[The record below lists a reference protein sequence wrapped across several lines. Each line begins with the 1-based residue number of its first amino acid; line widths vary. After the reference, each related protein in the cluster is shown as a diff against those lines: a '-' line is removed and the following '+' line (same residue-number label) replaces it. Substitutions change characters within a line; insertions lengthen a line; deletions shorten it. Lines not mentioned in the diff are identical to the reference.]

1 MYFCIIFGERNR
13 KQSVVMINRE
23 LIRQKTIQIVYSYYL
38 NQQQEGTSKGISAV
52 EKELIFSLD
61 KAYELYHGM
70 LYLLVELQHIAV
82 EDVEFREMRSRQLS
96 ISAPIDRRL
105 AENRLLTMIGENVK
119 LKEWSDQNNQF
130 WALDIKMIE
139 NLYRAFIQTE
149 DYQRYL
155 EAEPSFE
162 ADSNIIRRFYRN
174 MICENDEVSAALE
187 DKSIY
192 WNDDRHIIDT
202 FVIKTLKLF
211 KEDTTPDMELLPQ
224 YQSQDD
230 LQYAISLLRHSIQ
243 NDQYYRSLI
252 EQYAKGWDMHRIAT
266 MDIIIIQTALAEI
279 IAFPS
284 IPIPVSINEYVNIS
298 KMYSTQKNWT
308 YVNAALDA
316 ITKQLKADHKILEKS

>member
-1 MYFCIIFGERNR
+1 
-13 KQSVVMINRE
+13 MINRE

-38 NQQQEGTSKGISAV
+38 NQQQEGTTKGISAI

-61 KAYELYHGM
+61 KAYELYHCM
-70 LYLLVELQHIAV
+70 LYLLVELQHVAI

-96 ISAPIDRRL
+96 MSTNIDHRM
-105 AENRLLTMIGENVK
+105 AENRLLTMIGENQQ
-119 LKEWSDQNNQF
+119 LKDWAEQNNQF
-130 WALDIKMIE
+130 WALDVKMIE

-155 EAEPSFE
+155 ETEPSFE
-162 ADSNIIRRFYRN
+162 ADSNIIRRFYRT
-174 MICENDEVSAALE
+174 MICENDEISAALE

-243 NDQYYRSLI
+243 NDKYYRSLI
-252 EQYAKGWDMHRIAT
+252 EQYAKGWDMQRIAT

-279 IAFPS
+279 ISFPT
-284 IPIPVSINEYVNIS
+284 IPVPVSINEYVNIS

-316 ITKQLKADHKILEKS
+316 ITKQLKSEHKIMEKS

>member
-1 MYFCIIFGERNR
+1 
-13 KQSVVMINRE
+13 MINRE

-38 NQQQEGTSKGISAV
+38 NQQQDGLTMGLPAI

-61 KAYELYHGM
+61 KSYELYHAM
-70 LYLLVELQHIAV
+70 LYLLVELQQVAI

-96 ISAPIDRRL
+96 LTAPIDRRI
-105 AENRLLTMIGENVK
+105 AENRLLSLIRQNEQ
-119 LKEWSDQNNQF
+119 LKAWEEQNNQF
-130 WALDIKMIE
+130 WSLDIKMIE

-162 ADSNIIRRFYRN
+162 ADANIIRRFYRN
-174 MICENDEVSAALE
+174 MICENDEVSYALE

-202 FVIKTLKLF
+202 FVLKTLKLF
-211 KEDTTPDMELLPQ
+211 KEDSAADMPLLPQ
-224 YQSQDD
+224 YQNQED
-230 LQYAISLLRHSIQ
+230 LQYAINLLRHSIK

-266 MDIIIIQTALAEI
+266 MDIVIIQTALAEI
-279 IAFPS
+279 ISFPS

-316 ITKQLKADHKILEKS
+316 ITKHLQAEHKIMEKN

>member
-1 MYFCIIFGERNR
+1 
-13 KQSVVMINRE
+13 MINRE

-38 NQQQEGTSKGISAV
+38 NQQQEGASKGLSAT

-61 KAYELYHGM
+61 KAYELYHAM
-70 LYLLVELQHIAV
+70 LYLLVELQHIAI
-82 EDVEFREMRSRQLS
+82 EDVDFKEMRSRQLS
-96 ISAPIDRRL
+96 LTAPIDRRM
-105 AENRLLTMIGENVK
+105 ADNRLLSMISSNQALIDWAE
-119 LKEWSDQNNQF
+119 QNNQF
-130 WALDIKMIE
+130 WNLDVKMIE

-155 EAEPSFE
+155 ETEPSFE
-162 ADSNIIRRFYRN
+162 ADAKIIRRFYRT
-174 MICENDEVSAALE
+174 MVCENEEIDLALE

-192 WNDDRHIIDT
+192 WIDDRHVIDT

-243 NDQYYRSLI
+243 NDHYYRSLI

-266 MDIIIIQTALAEI
+266 MDIVIIQTALAEI
-279 IAFPS
+279 ISFPS

-308 YVNAALDA
+308 YVNAAIDA
-316 ITKQLKADHKILEKS
+316 ITKQLQAEHKILEKN